1 MKRRQFFT
9 RLAAGIAGAA
19 IAPRVA
25 AEIIKDPETTPAFD
39 TEMVDK
45 RIEELKDYSS
55 YNDHCF
61 HGKKIRWNNKGKI
74 RCTVDHG
81 KMPRVNDMVLLN
93 LLDDH
98 HLPIMAMVTS
108 VEDRGSSGDVTMITL
123 DSEDP
128 DKMVDLVGRHPD
140 VVAWQA
146 GMDTPPGW
154 IMSMRNED
162 AFMGMCYSNAF
173 PEPPYRYVDPRQ
185 YPMTPDEAYDG
196 KHVGWI
202 AQDDKMKWPEDL

>member
-61 HGKKIRWNNKGKI
+61 HGKKIRWNNKGEI

-98 HLPIMAMVTS
+98 HLPIMAMVTGIS
-108 VEDRGSSGDVTMITL
+108 FQLVRMSTV

-128 DKMVDLVGRHPD
+128 DKMVDIASAHLERNTCYS
-140 VVAWQA
+140 W
-146 GMDTPPGW
+146 PGGW
-154 IMSMRNED
+154 LMRLEHED
-162 AFMGMCYSNAF
+162 AFMGIHLYSAF
-173 PEPPYRYVDPRQ
+173 PGHASRYVDPRQ
-185 YPMTPDEAYDG
+185 YPMTLDEAYDG

-202 AQDDKMKWPEDL
+202 AQDDKMKLPQDL